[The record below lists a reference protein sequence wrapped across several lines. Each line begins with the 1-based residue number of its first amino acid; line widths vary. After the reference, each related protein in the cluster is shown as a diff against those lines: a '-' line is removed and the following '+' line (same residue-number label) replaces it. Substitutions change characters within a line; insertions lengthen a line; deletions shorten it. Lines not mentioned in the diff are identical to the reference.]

1 MKPLLHIL
9 FLIFSVQ
16 LCYGQQPLNQIN
28 IVSFTVKNK
37 LPIDIS
43 NWDNN
48 PSNIMLVAQKLPQV
62 QLQNLKLVVKLKLA
76 GTKVCGNTPQTA
88 VSIDAFSVRNFSAGE
103 LVAMFAQ
110 CPKLASNIYSLCVQF
125 FNVDNY
131 PISKEFCKDF
141 LVGDLVE
148 KFIVPQNIAP
158 INEKKFDENNIRA
171 PVIFRWT
178 PVIPKP
184 KDPVMYRLRVWQLMQ
199 GQTAVQAAKANEA
212 IIDKEVKN
220 NTQTTV
226 TDIITGP
233 CKPPY
238 LCDFFWNVQALNK
251 EGKPLGNKD
260 GMSDFFSFTIKQK
273 EWEHIKLVYPGN
285 KKILIFDK
293 SDILFKWTPFAPRPN
308 NPVVYKLRVWQV
320 LQGQSNSHAYK
331 NNKPIITKYIESIE
345 MAFIKSMITSK
356 CLPALACNFIWTV
369 QALGADGNPLD
380 ENYYN
385 INEFSIK

>member
-1 MKPLLHIL
+1 M
-9 FLIFSVQ
+9 
-16 LCYGQQPLNQIN
+16 
-28 IVSFTVKNK
+28 
-37 LPIDIS
+37 
-43 NWDNN
+43 
-48 PSNIMLVAQKLPQV
+48 QV
-62 QLQNLKLVVKLKLA
+62 
-76 GTKVCGNTPQTA
+76 
-88 VSIDAFSVRNFSAGE
+88 
-103 LVAMFAQ
+103 
-110 CPKLASNIYSLCVQF
+110 
-125 FNVDNY
+125 
-131 PISKEFCKDF
+131 
-141 LVGDLVE
+141 
-148 KFIVPQNIAP
+148 
-158 INEKKFDENNIRA
+158 
-171 PVIFRWT
+171 
-178 PVIPKP
+178 
-184 KDPVMYRLRVWQLMQ
+184 
-199 GQTAVQAAKANEA
+199 
-212 IIDKEVKN
+212 
-220 NTQTTV
+220 
-226 TDIITGP
+226 
-233 CKPPY
+233 
-238 LCDFFWNVQALNK
+238 LNK

>member
-110 CPKLASNIYSLCVQF
+110 CPKLTTNMYTLCAQF

-131 PISKEFCKDF
+131 PISREFCKDF
-141 LVGDLVE
+141 MVGDAL
-148 KFIVPQNIAP
+148 IVYTAPQNISP
-158 INEKKFDENNIRA
+158 INEKIIDPKAAKLPIT
-171 PVIFRWT
+171 FRWT
-178 PVIPKP
+178 PVLPKT
-184 KDPVMYRLRVWQLMQ
+184 KDPVMYKLRIWQLMQ
-199 GQTAVQAAKANEA
+199 GQTALQAMKGNETF
-212 IIDKEVKN
+212 IEKEVKN
-220 NTQTTV
+220 ITQIV
-226 TDIITGP
+226 IPNLFFMP
-233 CKPPY
+233 CQPPY
-238 LCDFFWNVQALNK
+238 LCEFVWAVQAVD
-251 EGKPLGNKD
+251 KD
-260 GMSDFFSFTIKQK
+260 
-273 EWEHIKLVYPGN
+273 
-285 KKILIFDK
+285 
-293 SDILFKWTPFAPRPN
+293 
-308 NPVVYKLRVWQV
+308 
-320 LQGQSNSHAYK
+320 
-331 NNKPIITKYIESIE
+331 NKPIGKNNGMSELYS
-345 MAFIKSMITSK
+345 FKIK
-356 CLPALACNFIWTV
+356 
-369 QALGADGNPLD
+369 
-380 ENYYN
+380 
-385 INEFSIK
+385 